1 MRQAGFR
8 AKVIKWLFVFEA
20 VMVVLVGAMTGYR
33 YYHNTMDEYNAMVF
47 GYLHTASELIDG
59 DRIQGYLDTDTTDEY
74 YDEILN
80 YLTVTRDN
88 TALRLFYVFVPYEND
103 LVYVWQTD
111 DDPYEWLGMHENYME
126 GGKETRDETFRKDPV
141 EKISFYRDPTYGN
154 IVCGFYPVF
163 DSNGEPV
170 ALVGLDLATSD
181 IRSNITAFVV
191 AIVIIIL
198 AVSLI
203 AGKLY
208 YSFLSRQVVGP
219 IRHLNDVAKNITS
232 NLENDTTPDIDIHTE
247 DELEELSGSYLK
259 MYNDIKGY
267 IAENA
272 AISAEKGRIDGEL
285 EAATQIQLDMLPRNN
300 PAFPEHKEFDL
311 YATMTPAREV
321 GGDFYD
327 YFFADDTHLVLVIAD
342 VVGKGIPASIF
353 MAKAMTSIRTR
364 AMLGGTPSEIL
375 ADVNDQMCERNEA
388 NLFFTAWL
396 AIIDTKTWKGLVAN
410 AGHEN
415 PMVRRNGSLFEESV
429 YQHSMPVGTFE
440 GIRFDQHEFEMHP
453 GDSIFVYTDG
463 VAEATDKDE
472 ELFGTERLK
481 EALNNN
487 DVSSPEKIIESVM
500 NSIKSF
506 VNGAEQ
512 FDDITMMCIRY
523 NGE

>member
-1 MRQAGFR
+1 MKQGGIRK
-8 AKVIKWLFVFEA
+8 KVLKWLFVFEA
-20 VMVVLVGAMTGYR
+20 VMVILVGAMTGFR
-33 YYHNTMDEYNAMVF
+33 YYNNTINEYNAMVF

-59 DRIQGYLDTDTTDEY
+59 DRIQNYIDTGTTDDY

-88 TALRLFYVFVPYEND
+88 TALRLFYVFVPYEDD

-111 DDPYEWLGMHENYME
+111 DNPYDWLGLHENYMD
-126 GGKETRDETFRKDPV
+126 GGKETRVETFRKDPI
-141 EKISFYRDPTYGN
+141 EKISFYRDPTYGD
-154 IVCGFYPVF
+154 IVCGFYPIF

-181 IRSNITAFVV
+181 IRSNITAFVI
-191 AIVIIIL
+191 AIIIIIL
-198 AVSLI
+198 AGSLI
-203 AGKLY
+203 AGRLY
-208 YSFLSRQVVGP
+208 YSFLSKQVVSP
-219 IRHLNDVAKNITS
+219 IRHLNDVAKNITT
-232 NLENDTTPDIDIHTE
+232 NLENDTTPQIDIHTQ

-272 AISAEKGRIDGEL
+272 VISAEKGRIDGEL
-285 EAATQIQLDMLPRNN
+285 EVAAQIQLDMLPRNN

-311 YATMTPAREV
+311 YATMTAAREV

-327 YFFADDTHLVLVIAD
+327 YFFADETHLVLVIAD

-375 ADVNDQMCERNEA
+375 ADVNYQMCERNEA
-388 NLFFTAWL
+388 NLFFTAWI
-396 AIIDTKTWKGLVAN
+396 AIIDTSTWKGLVAN

-415 PMVRRNGSLFEESV
+415 PMVKRNGYMFEESV
-429 YQHSMPVGTFE
+429 YQHSMPVGSFE
-440 GIRFDQHEFEMHP
+440 GISFKQHEFELHP

-463 VAEATDKDE
+463 VAEATNKDD

-481 EALNNN
+481 ETLNSEQ
-487 DVSSPEKIIESVM
+487 DSSPEKIIENVM
-500 NSIKSF
+500 NGIKNF
-506 VNGAEQ
+506 VKDAEQ